1 MVLLVLFH
9 LPLWKWWGIIL
20 IFHEPLRATL
30 SLSTSF
36 YDMYFFV
43 YNNLRQ
49 LLLPA
54 ERKKVLY
61 VIMITASRD

>member
-1 MVLLVLFH
+1 MEM
-9 LPLWKWWGIIL
+9 KNSN
-20 IFHEPLRATL
+20 L
-30 SLSTSF
+30 SLSTPF

>member
-1 MVLLVLFH
+1 MEM
-9 LPLWKWWGIIL
+9 K
-20 IFHEPLRATL
+20 IFIL
-30 SLSTSF
+30 SLSTYF
-36 YDMYFFV
+36 YDMSFFV

-61 VIMITASRD
+61 VIMIMASRD

>member
-1 MVLLVLFH
+1 M
-9 LPLWKWWGIIL
+9 K
-20 IFHEPLRATL
+20 IFTL
-30 SLSTSF
+30 SVSTPF
-36 YDMYFFV
+36 YDMSFFV

-61 VIMITASRD
+61 VIMITASGD

>member
-1 MVLLVLFH
+1 M
-9 LPLWKWWGIIL
+9 K
-20 IFHEPLRATL
+20 IFTLTL
-30 SLSTSF
+30 SSSF
-36 YDMYFFV
+36 YDMSFFV

-54 ERKKVLY
+54 ERKKVIY

>member
-1 MVLLVLFH
+1 M
-9 LPLWKWWGIIL
+9 K
-20 IFHEPLRATL
+20 IFTLTL
-30 SLSTSF
+30 STPF
-36 YDMYFFV
+36 YDMSFFV

-54 ERKKVLY
+54 ERKKVIY

>member
-1 MVLLVLFH
+1 MSH
-9 LPLWKWWGIIL
+9 LDTMKMK
-20 IFHEPLRATL
+20 IFTL
-30 SLSTSF
+30 SLRIPF
-36 YDMYFFV
+36 YDMFFFCV

-61 VIMITASRD
+61 VIMITASRDKCNDS

>member
-1 MVLLVLFH
+1 M
-9 LPLWKWWGIIL
+9 K
-20 IFHEPLRATL
+20 IFTL
-30 SLSTSF
+30 SQSTPF

-54 ERKKVLY
+54 KRKKVLY
-61 VIMITASRD
+61 VIMITASRG